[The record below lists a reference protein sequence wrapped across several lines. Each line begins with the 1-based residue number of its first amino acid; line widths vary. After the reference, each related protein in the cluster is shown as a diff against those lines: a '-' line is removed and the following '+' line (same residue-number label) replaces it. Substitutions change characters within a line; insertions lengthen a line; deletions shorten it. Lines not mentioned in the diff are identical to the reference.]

1 MHAVLSRRV
10 NHCPN
15 CNFMNLYRRIVSAVV
30 ILPPVLLLLLYASHS
45 LFALFIC
52 IVAWF
57 SLHEY
62 FGLLTLKQTPIG
74 RWLSHAL
81 ALALVGAAYLQ
92 GLALMAPVLTLG
104 VILLTSTALWRASED
119 TVPFQALMNSLFG
132 VLFIAWGLGHVVALH
147 GLDHGPMR
155 TLLLCVVV
163 WSGDIAALYV
173 GRSFGGRRLAPAV
186 SPGKTWA
193 GALGGAAGSLLIAAA
208 GARLLSLPLTIS
220 QSLLFG
226 LLISGASQ
234 VGDLAESLLKRYI
247 GVKDS
252 GTLIPGHGGI
262 LDRLDSFFLAAPVA
276 AYFFMSLDALTSR

>member
-1 MHAVLSRRV
+1 
-10 NHCPN
+10 
-15 CNFMNLYRRIVSAVV
+15 MNSSRRIVSAVI
-30 ILPPVLLLLLYASHS
+30 ILPPILLLLLFASHALFS
-45 LFALFIC
+45 LFVCAAALL
-52 IVAWF
+52 

-62 FGLLTLKQTPIG
+62 FGLLRAQQTPIG
-74 RWLSHAL
+74 MWLSHAL
-81 ALALVGAAYLQ
+81 ALALAGAAYLQ
-92 GLALMAPVLTLG
+92 GPALMAPVLSLG
-104 VILLTSTALWRASED
+104 VILLIATALWRVSED
-119 TVPFQALMNSLFG
+119 DAPFQALMSSLFG
-132 VLFIAWGLGHVVALH
+132 VLLIAWGLAHVVALH

-155 TLLLCVVV
+155 TLLFCAVV

-173 GRSFGGRRLAPAV
+173 GRSFGGRRLAPVV

-193 GALGGAAGSLLIAAA
+193 GALGGVAGSLIIAAVVA
-208 GARLLSLPLTIS
+208 PLLSLPLTLS

-226 LLISGASQ
+226 LLISVAAQ